1 MAACTC
7 PRISTANALVFG
19 AIQILI
25 GIYHLFMWFLILIL
39 YMGQIKGVFGK
50 YEPITYKTGCA
61 LWGIV
66 FIISGISIIKIA
78 RVSTQN
84 MVVCA
89 LTLNIICIFI
99 SVVATFLTV
108 FELSQFHSVSYRNY
122 GQAKLGRE
130 VARTLLL
137 SYPLEIVIALTYT
150 IFGCGDLRL
159 NQRQHVWGQV
169 DHFYT
174 FGVELMAFWVAN
186 GLVNIK
192 STLKGSHL
200 LARYF

>member
-1 MAACTC
+1 MAGCVC
-7 PRISTANALVFG
+7 SRISTANALVFG

-25 GIYHLFMWFLILIL
+25 GIYHLFMWFLILTL

-66 FIISGISIIKIA
+66 FIISGISLIKIA
-78 RVSTQN
+78 RFSTQS
-84 MVVCA
+84 MVICA
-89 LTLNIICIFI
+89 LTLNIICIVI

-150 IFGCGDLRL
+150 IFGCVDLPGDP
-159 NQRQHVWGQV
+159 
-169 DHFYT
+169 
-174 FGVELMAFWVAN
+174 VELRGPNCRGVHA
-186 GLVNIK
+186 GLFTQRPNPPP
-192 STLKGSHL
+192 TQSHYRPQL
-200 LARYF
+200 QRRPEA